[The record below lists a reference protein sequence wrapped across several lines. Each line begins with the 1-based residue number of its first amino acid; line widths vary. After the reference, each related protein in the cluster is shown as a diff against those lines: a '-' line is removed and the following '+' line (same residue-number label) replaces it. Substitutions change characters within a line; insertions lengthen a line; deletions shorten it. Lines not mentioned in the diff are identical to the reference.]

1 MQTTLDLSAFRW
13 IDSQTSGPDR
23 LALLSIREVI
33 CTVAERYTYLEV
45 GSHLGGSLQPHVIDS
60 RCVSVLSIDPRP
72 LEQPDERWADNYRYD
87 GNSTQRMLALLSA
100 IPGADTGK
108 ITTFESCSWDVSDES
123 IPASVDYAF
132 IDGEHTNEAVRRDF
146 SAVRRFLGPRSVL
159 AFHDSFVTPS
169 AFFKISGLL
178 RREHPASRF
187 VHYPDSGVVA
197 VTFGSPELEGALLK
211 HGWKQGLPYS
221 RSIHIRNFKTYVRK
235 HWPRFFSLLARCKAA
250 VCSARL
256 GAQESKG

>member
-1 MQTTLDLSAFRW
+1 
-13 IDSQTSGPDR
+13 
-23 LALLSIREVI
+23 
-33 CTVAERYTYLEV
+33 
-45 GSHLGGSLQPHVIDS
+45 
-60 RCVSVLSIDPRP
+60 
-72 LEQPDERWADNYRYD
+72 
-87 GNSTQRMLALLSA
+87 MLALLSA

-123 IPASVDYAF
+123 ISASVDYAF

-197 VTFGSPELEGALLK
+197 VTFGSAELEGALLK

-256 GAQESKG
+256 GVQESKG